1 MMCEEEEVE
10 EEVEVEVEEEV
21 EEEEDVEETEVEETE
36 ENKFTPIEHNGKQ
49 YMVDKNFVAY
59 KETDEGYKEIGT
71 YDTETGNLDIED
83 SDEENAIETT
93 EFTYKGNTYYR
104 DEDNNVYNEDGD
116 EIGIWTG
123 TVVKFIVKKS
133 V

>member
-1 MMCEEEEVE
+1 
-10 EEVEVEVEEEV
+10 
-21 EEEEDVEETEVEETE
+21 
-36 ENKFTPIEHNGKQ
+36 
-49 YMVDKNFVAY
+49 MVDKNFVAY